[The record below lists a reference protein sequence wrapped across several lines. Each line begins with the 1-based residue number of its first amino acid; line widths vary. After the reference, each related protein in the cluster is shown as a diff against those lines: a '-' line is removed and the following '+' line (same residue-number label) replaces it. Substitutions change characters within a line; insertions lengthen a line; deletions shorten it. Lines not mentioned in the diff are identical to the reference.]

1 MALLYQVERT
11 RIADRIFLRYELRTV
26 ELLHGVKKFDLDN
39 DPDVK
44 AAKNANLARR
54 QNMQK

>member
-39 DPDVK
+39 DPDVQ
-44 AAKNANLARR
+44 AARNANLARR
-54 QNMQK
+54 QNM